1 MSGLSRRT
9 PSPFADTQRSHHW
22 STSSSIR
29 PLVSRQRA
37 ATPNLSIIS
46 GKADETSPEQS
57 IREKLNARETKKD
70 VHLFSVPSSPTLLH
84 PSDYG
89 DPDEVRDFSSVK
101 PLQFRH
107 SKALLP
113 LPKFKRVVAPLEPVH
128 RVLDSS
134 KHLNSWPASQRPILS
149 SSLAQYRP
157 ALPDESEGAHAP
169 SSVSLSHIRQFID
182 DELRLVRR
190 DDTGAALSVYSEAFA
205 MLTNEFQSFGPLL
218 TEIRLAYETRLA
230 ELDETCQAFMLGDE
244 GVRQEKEKFLE
255 LQSVTIA
262 AFEKEKRAVDGL
274 RVRAMDSEEAM
285 AKAEGNFESRLDV
298 LREEVNELNNQLLM
312 EKTVRIEHEDNLHT
326 ALRLMHE
333 AREAASIATTR
344 LEDVETSL
352 TADNERLR
360 RELSVS
366 KRDYETL
373 AIRSEEA
380 HAVAEK
386 RYQELLNTCVDDAKL
401 SAIRLSL
408 EKMGR
413 NNVVLSKRNQWLQ
426 EQYDQYIKP
435 YKNSKAVE
443 VPLEGAEPDE
453 ANILN

>member
-1 MSGLSRRT
+1 MSGSSRQT
-9 PSPFADTQRSHHW
+9 PSPFNNTQRSHHW

-46 GKADETSPEQS
+46 GRADETSPDQTV
-57 IREKLNARETKKD
+57 RNKLGAKD
-70 VHLFSVPSSPTLLH
+70 NHQKDLFSLPSSPTLLH

-101 PLQFRH
+101 PLQFRQ

-134 KHLNSWPASQRPILS
+134 KHLNSWPVSQRPILS
-149 SSLAQYRP
+149 SSLAHHRP

-169 SSVSLSHIRQFID
+169 SSVSLNHIRQFID

-190 DDTGAALSVYSEAFA
+190 DDAGAALSVYREAFA

-218 TEIRLAYETRLA
+218 TEIRFAYETRLS
-230 ELDETCQAFMLGDE
+230 ELDETCQVFMLGDE

-285 AKAEGNFESRLDV
+285 AKAEGNFESRLDI
-298 LREEVNELNNQLLM
+298 LRDEVNQLNNQLLM

-333 AREAASIATTR
+333 AREAAANATAR
-344 LEDVETSL
+344 LEDVESSL
-352 TADNERLR
+352 TSDNDRLR

-373 AIRSEEA
+373 AIRTEEA
-380 HAVAEK
+380 QTVAEK
-386 RYQELLNTCVDDAKL
+386 KYQDLLRTCVDDAKL
-401 SAIRLSL
+401 TAMRLSL

-426 EQYDQYIKP
+426 DQYDQYIKP
-435 YKNSKAVE
+435 LKNSKAVE
-443 VPLEGAEPDE
+443 VTIEGRESDDSTVT
-453 ANILN
+453 N